1 MPRPGT
7 GSKRSIEAMDDSPPA
22 YDVIFR
28 GGQIVDG
35 TGARPYAG
43 DLAIRGDRIVAVAP
57 AGSLDSA
64 RAGLEVDASGQAI
77 SPGFVDTHTHDDNAV
92 LVTPEMTPKISQG
105 VTTVVVGNC
114 GISLAP
120 TVLPGD
126 PPPPLNLLGGRERFG
141 FARFA
146 DYAAAVDKAEPAV
159 NVAALVGHSSLRVS
173 AMADVN
179 RRANGAEISAMRE
192 ALAEG
197 LDAGAAGFSTG
208 LYYKPNRAA
217 DMDEVVS
224 LVELVGKA
232 GGVYA
237 THMRDEHVHVLD
249 SLDETF
255 ETARQGKTPVVISHH
270 KCAGRENWGRS
281 AETLPVIAAASE
293 KQPVGLDAYPY
304 AAGSTVL
311 DSDHVDEDIPI
322 MITWSEAVPEASGRY
337 LGDLAKAWGCDQFEA
352 ARRLDPAGAIYFQMA
367 EEDVQRI
374 LAFPGTMIG
383 SDGLPHDKHPHPRL
397 WGTFPRVIGHY
408 GREVGLFPLEVA
420 VHKMT
425 GLPAQRFG
433 LKDRGLLREGAYAD
447 LVIFDPQAIIDA
459 ATFEAPEQPALGISC
474 VMVNGSVAWRDGA
487 AGGRAG
493 RFLRRAGV

>member
-1 MPRPGT
+1 
-7 GSKRSIEAMDDSPPA
+7 MDELSLE

-35 TGARPYAG
+35 TGAPPFVG
-43 DLAIRGDRIVAVAP
+43 DVAVRGDKIAAVTP
-57 AGSLDSA
+57 AGSPRAA
-64 RAGLEVDASGQAI
+64 RARQEIDASGQAI
-77 SPGFVDTHTHDDNAV
+77 SPGFVDAHTHDDNAV
-92 LVTPEMTPKISQG
+92 LTMPEMTPKISQG

-120 TVLPGD
+120 AVLPGD
-126 PPPPLNLLGGRERFG
+126 PPPPLNLLGGRECFG

-146 DYAAAVDKAEPAV
+146 DYAAAVDKTEPAV
-159 NVAALVGHSSLRVS
+159 NVVALVGHGSLRVS
-173 AMADVN
+173 AMADVS
-179 RRANGAEISAMRE
+179 RRADEAEISAMQE

-208 LYYKPNRAA
+208 LYYRPNRAA
-217 DMDEVVS
+217 DMDEVVC

-237 THMRDEHVHVLD
+237 THMRDEHVHVLA
-249 SLDETF
+249 SLDESF
-255 ETARQGKTPVVISHH
+255 ETARRGKVPLVISHH

-281 AETLPVIAAASE
+281 VETLPVIAAAAE

-311 DSDHVDEDIPI
+311 DSDHVAEDIPI

-337 LGDLAKAWGCDQFEA
+337 LGDLAKAWGCDQREA
-352 ARRLDPAGAIYFQMA
+352 ARRLDPAGAIFFQMA
-367 EEDVQRI
+367 EEDVRRI

-397 WGTFPRVIGHY
+397 WGTFARVIGHY

-433 LKDRGLLREGAYAD
+433 LSERGVLREGAYAD
-447 LVIFDPQAIIDA
+447 LVMFDPAAIIDA
-459 ATFEAPEQPALGISC
+459 ATFEAPARPALGISV
-474 VMVNGSVAWRDGA
+474 VMVNGSVAWRDGM
-487 AGGRAG
+487 AGARAG
-493 RFLRRAGV
+493 RFLRRAGT